1 MCRHGWNEY
10 TSLWKSLR
18 SWNAVSIVL
27 YTIGTRQKRI
37 RFPWKLFQGISCCFE
52 QIREKSYHEDW
63 KHFRDKIT
71 GTTKRAY
78 VQASLD
84 YRKVAN
90 VVEICDEILFFS
102 AAKKISSRSDT
113 SLYVFSFF
121 LSFFFFFSATTCVMR
136 LQSGHSWHLEAF
148 SSRQAHL
155 RCCNCVKHYAGKRKP
170 LEMQIFAAGVIK
182 ALVEWK
188 WRARSAAGS
197 APVVEKNISFRTKDC
212 SSPFL
217 RQFSAILSSVWRD
230 KFNRIPKNPFILEAS
245 KNMLK
250 FIEVLRAPFGTNF
263 PSWKRSIRKI
273 IFLMSVKFSW

>member
-1 MCRHGWNEY
+1 MCRHTWNVY

-27 YTIGTRQKRI
+27 YTIGIRQKRI
-37 RFPWKLFQGISCCFE
+37 RFPWKLFEGISCCFE
-52 QIREKSYHEDW
+52 QIRGKSYHW
-63 KHFRDKIT
+63 KLETFS
-71 GTTKRAY
+71 GTKLRNETNLIER
-78 VQASLD
+78 SLD
-84 YRKVAN
+84 YRKVAQWKS
-90 VVEICDEILFFS
+90 VI
-102 AAKKISSRSDT
+102 RS
-113 SLYVFSFF
+113 FSFF
-121 LSFFFFFSATTCVMR
+121 RKKFRLASIWCELLLHTFFSFFFFSFYSATTCVMR

-212 SSPFL
+212 SSPV
-217 RQFSAILSSVWRD
+217 SP
-230 KFNRIPKNPFILEAS
+230 RIFHDSFECLA
-245 KNMLK
+245 
-250 FIEVLRAPFGTNF
+250 R
-263 PSWKRSIRKI
+263 
-273 IFLMSVKFSW
+273 